1 MSSNPGPDKTAKM
14 SQEERDKLAKKL
26 DDDLDA
32 YISNLETSASKFQVV
47 IDCKLAKL
55 LPNSE
60 GIRSYF
66 WTFSLDYS
74 KETSNFR
81 NCY

>member
-32 YISNLETSASKFQVV
+32 YISNLETSASKYQVVV
-47 IDCKLAKL
+47 IDCKLATKQ
-55 LPNSE
+55 
-60 GIRSYF
+60 
-66 WTFSLDYS
+66 
-74 KETSNFR
+74 
-81 NCY
+81 